1 MKLSETKPIILMP
14 GKGGGAI
21 PTKIFPLQ
29 VKKEVIKFI
38 YVVEDILMLM
48 CLKRQKTNDK

>member
-1 MKLSETKPIILMP
+1 MP
-14 GKGGGAI
+14 EKGGGAI
-21 PTKIFPLQ
+21 PIKLFPLQ

-48 CLKRQKTNDK
+48 CLKKQTKNDK

>member
-1 MKLSETKPIILMP
+1 MP